1 MKTAPRFSAH
11 ILAAFIA
18 ASPLVYS
25 TINPANAQDRFADV
39 EVKATAIKGS
49 VHMLTGAGGNIG
61 VSAGEDGV
69 LIIDDQ
75 FAPLAEKIAAQ
86 LGELGSD
93 KPKYVVLKKKQVD

>member
-11 ILAAFIA
+11 IFDKFIA

-49 VHMLTGAGGNIG
+49 VHMLTVQVEI
-61 VSAGEDGV
+61 SAY
-69 LIIDDQ
+69 L
-75 FAPLAEKIAAQ
+75 
-86 LGELGSD
+86 LG
-93 KPKYVVLKKKQVD
+93 KTVF